1 MSKRGDRE
9 VDVFL
14 REAERRWACLE
25 SYPGHLHRLLERRV
39 QNGELVSPPSPL
51 RPRRPVVQPQ
61 PDHANDLHRAR
72 SPGAAP

>member
-39 QNGELVSPPSPL
+39 QNGELVSPL
-51 RPRRPVVQPQ
+51 PRLYAR
-61 PDHANDLHRAR
+61 ADL
-72 SPGAAP
+72 